1 MLNDSEMLKIWPNH
15 PEKVEKAVV
24 PEKVRKKILVV
35 DDEPDMMIFLRT
47 LLDTGGFQSIAAE
60 NGTEG
65 LKMAREETPALIILD
80 IMMPQEGGAQ
90 MFCKLKQD
98 ETLKNIPVIML
109 SAIERKIFFH
119 YLKFFG
125 STPRLD
131 SSEPEAYLEKPP
143 ETEELLDLVQ
153 RLTQTHLPNVAED
166 E

>member
-1 MLNDSEMLKIWPNH
+1 MAPK
-15 PEKVEKAVV
+15 KF
-24 PEKVRKKILVV
+24 KKILVV

-60 NGTEG
+60 NGIEG
-65 LKMAREETPALIILD
+65 LKKAREETPACIILD
-80 IMMPQEGGAQ
+80 IMMPQEGGVQ

-98 ETLKNIPVIML
+98 EALRNIPVIML
-109 SAIERKIFFH
+109 SAIERKTFLH

-125 STPRLD
+125 STPNLD

-143 ETEELLDLVQ
+143 ETEELLNLVQ
-153 RLTQTHLPNVAED
+153 KLTRTHLSDLTED